1 MNLHPI
7 ITPNSKGQLI
17 IPAAIRKTLGLSPT
31 NPLEIQTVGGHIVLK
46 PIKNLITADADQS
59 QYLDALK
66 QTAGSWSNDP
76 LPNKHQLEIKAAQR
90 RRDAW

>member
-7 ITPNSKGQLI
+7 ITPNLKGQLI
-17 IPAAIRKTLGLSPT
+17 IPVAIRKSLQLSPT
-31 NPLEIQTVGGHIVLK
+31 TPLEVQAVGNHIVLK

-66 QTAGSWSNDP
+66 QTAGSWSQDS
-76 LPNKHQLEIKAAQR
+76 LPNKHQLEIKAVQR